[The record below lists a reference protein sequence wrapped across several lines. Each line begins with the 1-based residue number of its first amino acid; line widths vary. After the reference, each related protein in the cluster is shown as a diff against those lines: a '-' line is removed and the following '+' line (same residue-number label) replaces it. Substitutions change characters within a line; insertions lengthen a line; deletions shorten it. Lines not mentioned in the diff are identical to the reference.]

1 MEAQLCMKDLVAFCK
16 RKGFIFLS
24 SDIYGGL
31 NGFFDYGPLGVEL
44 KRNIKAAW
52 WNSMVHEREDVV
64 GLDSSIILHPN
75 VWKASGHV
83 DGFSDPMVD
92 CKVTKMRYR
101 ADQVF
106 YSPVSINGEV
116 VGYICVTDGEERDA
130 EVEKKVKALLK
141 SVQRAGEHIDAL
153 QLKPLTEAKPEEY
166 ALIPSP
172 ATDKPGDLTP
182 PRDFNLMFQTQVGAV
197 ASESSVAYLRPETAQ
212 GIFIHFKNVVD
223 STRVKVPFGIAQI
236 GKAFRNEI
244 TPRNFIF
251 RSREFEQMEME
262 YFCPAD
268 EESWPELHKKWI
280 ETRYN
285 WHCSIGIKKEW
296 LSFDVHKKEDLAH
309 YAKACTDIM
318 FKYPFDVQELEG
330 IAVRGN
336 FDLTQHQK
344 FSGKPLEY
352 FDEEF
357 FIKVFQRFSAK
368 LLMLRQIEVST
379 DRNTFQLLHIK
390 RIFEHNVRASFRVVR
405 QVLFLVHIK
414 AQPFLFDADRA
425 VPIVAR
431 FNPLFMQLRPGFLIR
446 RAEIF
451 HLHLLK
457 FSRTENEVT
466 RCDFIAKRF
475 TDLGN
480 SEGHLH
486 ACRIHNIFEMNE
498 NSLRCFRTQ
507 ISHARFRSNRT
518 HLCLEHQIKVSR
530 RC

>member
-75 VWKASGHV
+75 VWRASGHV

-106 YSPVSINGEV
+106 YSAVAIKGEII
-116 VGYICVTDGEERDA
+116 GYICVTEGENQEA
-130 EVEKKVKALLK
+130 EIEKKVKALLK
-141 SVQRAGEHIDAL
+141 SAQHSGDSIDAL
-153 QLKPLTEAKPEEY
+153 NLKPLTEAKPEEY

-197 ASESSVAYLRPETAQ
+197 ASESSIAYLRPETAQ

-251 RSREFEQMEME
+251 RSREFEQMELE

-268 EESWPELHKKWI
+268 EKTWPELHQKWI

-318 FKYPFDVQELEG
+318 FKYPFGTQELEG

-344 FSGKPLEY
+344 FSGKSLEY
-352 FDEEF
+352 FDEERKEKYLPYV
-357 FIKVFQRFSAK
+357 IEPSVGVDRTLLALLVSAYDEDEINGEK
-368 LLMLRQIEVST
+368 
-379 DRNTFQLLHIK
+379 
-390 RIFEHNVRASFRVVR
+390 RVVLHFKPQIAPIKIAVFPLVKNKPEIVEKAR
-405 QVLFLVHIK
+405 SLFKRLQKRWYTVYDETGAIGRRYRRMDEVGTPWCVTVDFDSLDNNTYTLRDRDTTQQTRLSEDELVNFFE
-414 AQPFLFDADRA
+414 Q
-425 VPIVAR
+425 
-431 FNPLFMQLRPGFLIR
+431 
-446 RAEIF
+446 
-451 HLHLLK
+451 HL
-457 FSRTENEVT
+457 S
-466 RCDFIAKRF
+466 
-475 TDLGN
+475 
-480 SEGHLH
+480 
-486 ACRIHNIFEMNE
+486 
-498 NSLRCFRTQ
+498 
-507 ISHARFRSNRT
+507 
-518 HLCLEHQIKVSR
+518 
-530 RC
+530 

>member
-75 VWKASGHV
+75 VWRASGHV

-106 YSPVSINGEV
+106 YSAVTIKGEII
-116 VGYICVTDGEERDA
+116 GYICVTEGENQET
-130 EVEKKVKALLK
+130 EIEKKVKALLK
-141 SVQRAGEHIDAL
+141 SVQRSGDSIDAL
-153 QLKPLTEAKPEEY
+153 NLKPLTEAKPEEY

-197 ASESSVAYLRPETAQ
+197 ASESSIAYLRPETAQ

-251 RSREFEQMEME
+251 RSREFEQMELE

-268 EESWPELHKKWI
+268 EKAWPELHQKWI

-318 FKYPFDVQELEG
+318 FKYPFGTQELEG

-344 FSGKPLEY
+344 FSGKSLEY
-352 FDEEF
+352 FDEERKEKYLPYV
-357 FIKVFQRFSAK
+357 IEPSVGVDRTLLALLVSAYDEDEINGEK
-368 LLMLRQIEVST
+368 
-379 DRNTFQLLHIK
+379 
-390 RIFEHNVRASFRVVR
+390 RVVLHFKPQIAPIKIAVFPLVKNKPEIVEKAR
-405 QVLFLVHIK
+405 SLFKRLQKSWYTVYDETGAIGRRYRRMDEVGTPWCVTVDFDSLDNNTYTLRDRDTTQQTRLSEDELVK
-414 AQPFLFDADRA
+414 FFEQ
-425 VPIVAR
+425 
-431 FNPLFMQLRPGFLIR
+431 
-446 RAEIF
+446 
-451 HLHLLK
+451 HL
-457 FSRTENEVT
+457 S
-466 RCDFIAKRF
+466 
-475 TDLGN
+475 
-480 SEGHLH
+480 
-486 ACRIHNIFEMNE
+486 
-498 NSLRCFRTQ
+498 
-507 ISHARFRSNRT
+507 
-518 HLCLEHQIKVSR
+518 
-530 RC
+530 

>member
-1 MEAQLCMKDLVAFCK
+1 METQLCMKDLVAFCK

-106 YSPVSINGEV
+106 YSPISINGEV
-116 VGYICVTDGEERDA
+116 VGYICVADGENRDA
-130 EVEKKVKALLK
+130 EIEKKIKALLK
-141 SVQRAGEHIDAL
+141 SVQRSGEHIDTL

-166 ALIPSP
+166 ASIPSP

-262 YFCPAD
+262 YFIPAD
-268 EESWPELHKKWI
+268 EEAWMELHKKWI
-280 ETRYN
+280 KTRYN
-285 WHCSIGIKKEW
+285 WHCAIGIKKEW

-318 FKYPFDVQELEG
+318 FKYPFGVQELEG

-352 FDEEF
+352 FDEERKQKYLPYV
-357 FIKVFQRFSAK
+357 IEPSVGVDRTLLALLVSAYDEDEINGEK
-368 LLMLRQIEVST
+368 
-379 DRNTFQLLHIK
+379 
-390 RIFEHNVRASFRVVR
+390 RVVLHFKPQIAPVKIAVFPLVKNKPEIVEKTR
-405 QVLFLVHIK
+405 TLFKRLQKRWYTVYDEAGAIGRRYRRMDEIGTPWCVTVDFDSLDNNTYTLRDRDTTQQTRLSEDELIK
-414 AQPFLFDADRA
+414 FFEQ
-425 VPIVAR
+425 
-431 FNPLFMQLRPGFLIR
+431 
-446 RAEIF
+446 
-451 HLHLLK
+451 HL
-457 FSRTENEVT
+457 
-466 RCDFIAKRF
+466 A
-475 TDLGN
+475 
-480 SEGHLH
+480 
-486 ACRIHNIFEMNE
+486 
-498 NSLRCFRTQ
+498 
-507 ISHARFRSNRT
+507 
-518 HLCLEHQIKVSR
+518 
-530 RC
+530 

>member
-1 MEAQLCMKDLVAFCK
+1 MEAPLCMKDLVAFCK

-44 KRNIKAAW
+44 KRNIKAMW
-52 WNSMVHEREDVV
+52 WKNMVHDREDVV

-106 YSPVSINGEV
+106 YSPVSISGEV
-116 VGYICVTDGEERDA
+116 IGYICVADGENRDA
-130 EVEKKVKALLK
+130 EIEKKVKALLK
-141 SVQRAGEHIDAL
+141 SVHRTGKHIDEL
-153 QLKPLTEAKPEEY
+153 NLKPLTEANPEEY
-166 ALIPSP
+166 VLIPSP

-268 EESWPELHKKWI
+268 EETWPELHKKWI

-318 FKYPFDVQELEG
+318 FKYPFGIQELEG

-352 FDEEF
+352 FDEERKEKYLPYV
-357 FIKVFQRFSAK
+357 IEPSVGVDRTLLALLVSAYDEDE
-368 LLMLRQIEVST
+368 INGE
-379 DRNTFQLLHIK
+379 K
-390 RIFEHNVRASFRVVR
+390 RIVLHFKPQIAPVKIAVFPLVKNKPEIVEKTRALFKRLQKRWYTVYDEAGAIGRRYRRMDEIGTPWCVTVDFDSLENNTYTLRDRDTTQQTRLSEDELVKFFE
-405 QVLFLVHIK
+405 Q
-414 AQPFLFDADRA
+414 
-425 VPIVAR
+425 
-431 FNPLFMQLRPGFLIR
+431 QL
-446 RAEIF
+446 A
-451 HLHLLK
+451 
-457 FSRTENEVT
+457 
-466 RCDFIAKRF
+466 
-475 TDLGN
+475 
-480 SEGHLH
+480 
-486 ACRIHNIFEMNE
+486 
-498 NSLRCFRTQ
+498 
-507 ISHARFRSNRT
+507 
-518 HLCLEHQIKVSR
+518 
-530 RC
+530 

>member
-1 MEAQLCMKDLVAFCK
+1 MEAPLCMKDLVAFCK

-44 KRNIKAAW
+44 KRNIKAMW
-52 WNSMVHEREDVV
+52 WKNMVHDREDVV

-106 YSPVSINGEV
+106 YSPVAIKGEV
-116 VGYICVTDGEERDA
+116 IGYVCVADSEDRDA
-130 EVEKKVKALLK
+130 EVAKKVKALLK
-141 SVQRAGEHIDAL
+141 ATQHANETVDAL
-153 QLKPLTEAKPEEY
+153 QLKPLTEAKVEEY

-262 YFCPAD
+262 YFFPAD
-268 EESWPELHKKWI
+268 EEIWPELHKKWI

-296 LSFDVHKKEDLAH
+296 LSFDVHDKKDLAH

-318 FKYPFDVQELEG
+318 FKYPFGVQELEG

-336 FDLTQHQK
+336 FDLTQHQN

-352 FDEEF
+352 FDEERKTKYLPYV
-357 FIKVFQRFSAK
+357 IEPSVGVDRTLLALLVSAYDEDE
-368 LLMLRQIEVST
+368 INGE
-379 DRNTFQLLHIK
+379 K
-390 RIFEHNVRASFRVVR
+390 RIVLHFKPQIAPIKIAVFPLVKNKPEIVEKARGLFKKLQKRWYTVYDEAGAIGRRYRRMDEVGTPWCITVDFDSLDNNTYTLRDRDTTEQKRLSEEELIKFFE
-405 QVLFLVHIK
+405 Q
-414 AQPFLFDADRA
+414 
-425 VPIVAR
+425 
-431 FNPLFMQLRPGFLIR
+431 QL
-446 RAEIF
+446 A
-451 HLHLLK
+451 
-457 FSRTENEVT
+457 
-466 RCDFIAKRF
+466 
-475 TDLGN
+475 
-480 SEGHLH
+480 
-486 ACRIHNIFEMNE
+486 
-498 NSLRCFRTQ
+498 
-507 ISHARFRSNRT
+507 
-518 HLCLEHQIKVSR
+518 
-530 RC
+530 

>member
-1 MEAQLCMKDLVAFCK
+1 METPLCMKDLVAFCK

-44 KRNIKAAW
+44 KRNIKAMW
-52 WNSMVHEREDVV
+52 WKNMVHDREDVV

-106 YSPVSINGEV
+106 YAPVSINSEII
-116 VGYICVTDGEERDA
+116 GYICVADCEDRDA
-130 EVEKKVKALLK
+130 EVAKKIKTLLK
-141 SVQRAGEHIDAL
+141 NTQHTHEPIDPL
-153 QLKPLTEAKPEEY
+153 ILKPLTEAKPEEY

-197 ASESSVAYLRPETAQ
+197 ASESNIAYLRPETAQ

-262 YFCPAD
+262 YFFPAD
-268 EESWPELHKKWI
+268 EKIWPELHKKWI

-296 LSFDVHKKEDLAH
+296 LSFDVHDKKDLAH

-318 FKYPFDVQELEG
+318 FKYPFGVQELEG

-336 FDLTQHQK
+336 FDLTQHQN
-344 FSGKPLEY
+344 FSGKSLEY
-352 FDEEF
+352 FDEERKEKYLPYV
-357 FIKVFQRFSAK
+357 IEPSVGVDRTLLALLVSAYDEDEINGEK
-368 LLMLRQIEVST
+368 
-379 DRNTFQLLHIK
+379 
-390 RIFEHNVRASFRVVR
+390 RVVLR
-405 QVLFLVHIK
+405 FKPQIAPIKMAVFPLVKNKPEIVEKARELFKKLQKRWYATYDESGAIGRRYRRMDEIGTPWCITVDFDSLDNNTYTLRDRDTTEQKRLSEEELIK
-414 AQPFLFDADRA
+414 F
-425 VPIVAR
+425 
-431 FNPLFMQLRPGFLIR
+431 
-446 RAEIF
+446 
-451 HLHLLK
+451 
-457 FSRTENEVT
+457 
-466 RCDFIAKRF
+466 
-475 TDLGN
+475 
-480 SEGHLH
+480 
-486 ACRIHNIFEMNE
+486 FEQQ
-498 NSLRCFRTQ
+498 F
-507 ISHARFRSNRT
+507 A
-518 HLCLEHQIKVSR
+518 
-530 RC
+530 

>member
-1 MEAQLCMKDLVAFCK
+1 METQLCMKDLVAFCK

-52 WNSMVHEREDVV
+52 WKSMVHDREDVV

-106 YSPVSINGEV
+106 YSPVSIKGEV
-116 VGYICVTDGEERDA
+116 VGYICVTDGEDRET
-130 EVEKKVKALLK
+130 EVAKKVKNLLK
-141 SVQRAGEHIDAL
+141 SIQRSSEKIDAL
-153 QLKPLTEAKPEEY
+153 QLKPLTEAQPEEY
-166 ALIPSP
+166 ARIPSP

-182 PRDFNLMFQTQVGAV
+182 PRDFNLMFKTQVGAV

-223 STRVKVPFGIAQI
+223 STRVKLPFGIAQI

-262 YFCPAD
+262 YFFPAD
-268 EESWPELHKKWI
+268 ESIWESLHQQWI

-285 WHCSIGIKKEW
+285 WHCEIGIKKEW
-296 LSFDVHKKEDLAH
+296 LSLDVHAKEDLAH

-318 FKYPFDVQELEG
+318 FKYPFGVQELEG

-352 FDEEF
+352 FDEERKEKYLPYV
-357 FIKVFQRFSAK
+357 IEPSVGVDRTLLALLVSAYDEDEISGEK
-368 LLMLRQIEVST
+368 
-379 DRNTFQLLHIK
+379 
-390 RIFEHNVRASFRVVR
+390 RVVLR
-405 QVLFLVHIK
+405 FKPQLAPIKIAVFPLVKNKPEIVEKARKLFKVLQKRWYTSYDEAGAIGRRYRRMDEIGTPWCITVD
-414 AQPFLFDADRA
+414 FDSLDNNTYTLRDRDTTQQQ
-425 VPIVAR
+425 R
-431 FNPLFMQLRPGFLIR
+431 LT
-446 RAEIF
+446 EDE
-451 HLHLLK
+451 LLK
-457 FSRTENEVT
+457 F
-466 RCDFIAKRF
+466 
-475 TDLGN
+475 
-480 SEGHLH
+480 
-486 ACRIHNIFEMNE
+486 FEQQ
-498 NSLRCFRTQ
+498 L
-507 ISHARFRSNRT
+507 A
-518 HLCLEHQIKVSR
+518 
-530 RC
+530 

>member
-1 MEAQLCMKDLVAFCK
+1 MKELVAFCK

-44 KRNIKAAW
+44 KRNIKAVW
-52 WNSMVHEREDVV
+52 WKNMVHDREDMV

-92 CKVTKMRYR
+92 CKVSKMRYR

-106 YSPVSINGEV
+106 YSPVAISGEV
-116 VGYICVTDGEERDA
+116 IGYICVVDSEDKDA

-141 SVQRAGEHIDAL
+141 AQQKTNAIIDPL
-153 QLKPLTEAKPEEY
+153 QLKPITKASVEEY

-182 PRDFNLMFQTQVGAV
+182 PRNFNLMFQTQVGAV

-212 GIFIHFKNVVD
+212 GIFIHFKNVLD

-251 RSREFEQMEME
+251 RSREFEQMEIE
-262 YFCPAD
+262 YFIPAD
-268 EESWPELHKKWI
+268 ENAWPEMHEKWI
-280 ETRYN
+280 RTRFN

-296 LSFDVHKKEDLAH
+296 LSLDVHENKDLAH

-318 FKYPFDVQELEG
+318 FKYPFGVQELEG

-336 FDLTQHQK
+336 FDLTQHQHA
-344 FSGKPLEY
+344 SGKSLEY
-352 FDEEF
+352 FDEERKTKYLPYVIEPSVGVDRTLLALLVSAYDEDEINGEKRTVMRFKPSIAPIKMAVFPLVKNKPEIVEKARQLFKRLKSHWYAVYDEAGAIGRRYRRMDEMGTPWCITVDFDSLDNHTYTLRDRDTTEQKRMTEEELIAF
-357 FIKVFQRFSAK
+357 FES
-368 LLMLRQIEVST
+368 
-379 DRNTFQLLHIK
+379 QL
-390 RIFEHNVRASFRVVR
+390 N
-405 QVLFLVHIK
+405 
-414 AQPFLFDADRA
+414 
-425 VPIVAR
+425 
-431 FNPLFMQLRPGFLIR
+431 
-446 RAEIF
+446 
-451 HLHLLK
+451 
-457 FSRTENEVT
+457 
-466 RCDFIAKRF
+466 
-475 TDLGN
+475 
-480 SEGHLH
+480 
-486 ACRIHNIFEMNE
+486 
-498 NSLRCFRTQ
+498 
-507 ISHARFRSNRT
+507 
-518 HLCLEHQIKVSR
+518 
-530 RC
+530 